1 MGQDAGIRDA
11 PEALRDLEARLERV
25 EQLVGLDGSR
35 RRGDRGARD
44 AETPEA
50 GDAAERPRPSLRAWL
65 HSQLSQPWWKAGQCV
80 SAIGIITP
88 DTDEHGNVVGQNLT
102 ESAEYWGPK
111 RVGGPPNWDTS
122 HLRAVAPICQ
132 ALASEARLS
141 LLRELVKGP
150 KTTAELV
157 AAGVD
162 RGQLYHHLRDLFLEG
177 LVTQPERGRYEV
189 TRHGRLVFLVVGHL
203 PHLVGIDLGD
213 EANVSSET
221 AETAEQRQ
229 RGVPPSGPSQSTS
242 RGVSTASKGTA
253 GPAS

>member
-1 MGQDAGIRDA
+1 MRQDAPTHDVR
-11 PEALRDLEARLERV
+11 EALRDLEARLERV

-35 RRGDRGARD
+35 RRAEGEAAGAG
-44 AETPEA
+44 TPETANSA
-50 GDAAERPRPSLRAWL
+50 GPPRPSIRDWLRSLLA
-65 HSQLSQPWWKAGQCV
+65 QPWWQPGQHV

-111 RVGGPPNWDTS
+111 RVGGPPTWDAS
-122 HLRAVAPICQ
+122 HLSAVAPICQ

-177 LVTQPERGRYEV
+177 LVAQPERGRYEV

-203 PHLVGIDLGD
+203 PRLGERTTPVLGIDLGD
-213 EANVSSET
+213 EADVSSET
-221 AETAEQRQ
+221 AEPAEQRQ
-229 RGVPPSGPSQSTS
+229 RGLPPGGPSQSAN
-242 RGVSTASKGTA
+242 RGPS
-253 GPAS
+253 